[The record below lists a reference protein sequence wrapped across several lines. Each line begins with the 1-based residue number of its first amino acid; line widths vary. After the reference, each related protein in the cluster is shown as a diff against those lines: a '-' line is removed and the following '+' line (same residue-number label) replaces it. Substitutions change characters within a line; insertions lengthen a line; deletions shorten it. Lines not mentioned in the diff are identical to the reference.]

1 MAGLRPAPQMQ
12 KPGCFILRIF
22 DPMKWSLLFFCL
34 FVFIRTEAQTLQLK
48 HVVNGSPM
56 TLGKNYLNAA
66 GDTFS
71 ISVFKYYLSN
81 ITLDSVPVPGCFLV
95 NEDSAASKVIPLP
108 TGHFKRLSFTIGI
121 DSLLNCS
128 GAQEGALDPL
138 YGMFWTWNSGYIMA
152 KLEGIS
158 PSSALPGHR
167 LEFHIGGYRAPHMT
181 QRKVSLDLPAGN
193 FTLVADAAA
202 WFKDISFR
210 QVAGFMTPGT
220 TADHIADNYQHMF
233 SIQ

>member
-1 MAGLRPAPQMQ
+1 MPP
-12 KPGCFILRIF
+12 FLRIF

-34 FVFIRTEAQTLQLK
+34 FFFRGVEAQTLRLK
-48 HVVNGSPM
+48 HVVNGAPM
-56 TLGKNYLNAA
+56 VLGNNYLNAA
-66 GDTFS
+66 GDTFK

-81 ITLDSVPVPGCFLV
+81 ISLDSVKVPGYFLV

-108 TGHFKRLSFTIGI
+108 KGRFKRLSFTIGV

-138 YGMFWTWNSGYIMA
+138 YGMFWTWNTGYIMA
-152 KLEGIS
+152 KLEGTS
-158 PSSALPGHR
+158 PSSPLPGHR
-167 LEFHIGGYRAPHMT
+167 LEFHIGGFRAPHIV
-181 QRKVSLDLPAGN
+181 QRKVTLDLPAGN
-193 FTLVADAAA
+193 FTLVADAAT

-220 TADHIADNYQHMF
+220 MADHIADNYQHMF